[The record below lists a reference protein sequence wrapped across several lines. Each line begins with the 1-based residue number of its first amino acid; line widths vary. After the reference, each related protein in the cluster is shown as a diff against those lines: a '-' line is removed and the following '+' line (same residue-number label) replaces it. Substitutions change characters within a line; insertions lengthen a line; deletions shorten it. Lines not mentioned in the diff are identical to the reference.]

1 MVPGVERTMS
11 RIGKKPVEVP
21 KGVNVSI
28 ADRTITIEGPLGKL
42 SMQHR
47 AEVDVTFDSDAR
59 KVVTTIDDARAKE
72 RQIKAYW
79 GLTRSLIQNM
89 VTGVTAGYSEVMEV
103 QGVGYTATVEGA
115 RLKLI
120 VGFANPVMMD
130 IPAGLDVTV
139 DRHRVTIK
147 GTDKQMVGQF
157 AADMRSRRKPEPYK
171 GKGIKYASETIR
183 RKQGKQFGS

>member
-1 MVPGVERTMS
+1 MS

-28 ADRTITIEGPLGKL
+28 SDRKVTIEGPLGKL
-42 SMQHR
+42 SMEHR
-47 AEVDVTFDSDAR
+47 PEVAVSWDADGR
-59 KVVTTIDDARAKE
+59 TVAATIDDARSKE
-72 RQIKAYW
+72 RQVRAYW

-89 VTGVTAGYSEVMEV
+89 VVGVTAGYSEVMEV

-115 RLKLI
+115 RLKLLI
-120 VGFANPVMMD
+120 GFAHPVMMD
-130 IPAGLDVTV
+130 IPQGLDVSV
-139 DRHRVTIK
+139 DRQRVTIK
-147 GTDKQMVGQF
+147 GIDKQAVGQF